1 MMLETSNKQQAK
13 YNKESLKRNVHE
25 KMDGLSRFQTGG
37 LNVILNRYIY
47 LLPNIRFQRHHRNHK
62 SLVITGGGEER
73 ANFLLVGGCVMSF
86 DVGRRVSVVSH
97 IDFSLTTTPHTRA
110 AL

>member
-1 MMLETSNKQQAK
+1 MLETSNKQQAK

-62 SLVITGGGEER
+62 SQEGGRKTSELFVGGGVRDE
-73 ANFLLVGGCVMSF
+73 F
-86 DVGRRVSVVSH
+86 RRRPSCLSRV
-97 IDFSLTTTPHTRA
+97 A
-110 AL
+110 Y